1 VKPWEGRFSRPT
13 DALMERFSSSIGV
26 DWRLF
31 RYDIEGSVAYARMLG
46 RAGILTEEE
55 MSRIVTGLREIES
68 EIAEGKLPL
77 RDELE
82 DIHMHVEQRLIE
94 KVGDLGKKLHT
105 GRSRNEQVSLDTR
118 MCVKDELTGLDEG
131 LKSLMWAIVKKAEA
145 EKTAIMPG
153 YTHTRRAQVVPFA
166 HFLMSFYYALKRDR
180 QRVAEARMGA
190 DVMPLGSGA
199 LAGSTLPV
207 DREFLR
213 GQLGFSAISDNSMDA
228 ASDRDFVFDALYCAA
243 MIMLHL
249 SRLSEDLILFST
261 EEFSFLSLP
270 DSLCTGSSL
279 MPHKKNPDSLELV
292 RGKASR
298 AMGALF
304 TLFCLLKGLPS
315 TYNRDL
321 QEDKEPLFQGLSTAR
336 DALSIMTLAVE
347 GLSINREAM
356 EKAVVESFMPAV
368 EMTEYLAVKGVPF
381 REAHHIVGTMVK
393 KCEEARRFLWEM
405 DLAELRLYSEAFDE
419 TVFDYIDPRNVVT
432 HRKTSGG
439 ASLAEVE
446 RQIEKESAY
455 LRGS

>member
-1 VKPWEGRFSRPT
+1 
-13 DALMERFSSSIGV
+13 
-26 DWRLF
+26 
-31 RYDIEGSVAYARMLG
+31 
-46 RAGILTEEE
+46 
-55 MSRIVTGLREIES
+55 
-68 EIAEGKLPL
+68 
-77 RDELE
+77 
-82 DIHMHVEQRLIE
+82 
-94 KVGDLGKKLHT
+94 
-105 GRSRNEQVSLDTR
+105 
-118 MCVKDELTGLDEG
+118 
-131 LKSLMWAIVKKAEA
+131 
-145 EKTAIMPG
+145 
-153 YTHTRRAQVVPFA
+153 
-166 HFLMSFYYALKRDR
+166 
-180 QRVAEARMGA
+180 
-190 DVMPLGSGA
+190 
-199 LAGSTLPV
+199 
-207 DREFLR
+207 
-213 GQLGFSAISDNSMDA
+213 
-228 ASDRDFVFDALYCAA
+228 
-243 MIMLHL
+243 
-249 SRLSEDLILFST
+249 
-261 EEFSFLSLP
+261 
-270 DSLCTGSSL
+270 